1 MSLIDGSQ
9 CPNNELLALENQ
21 SRKAAAEEFVTSLKK
36 SFSSSA
42 GASVP
47 GSDFSRGPRTLQSP
61 VADFGRRLPYLLDNI
76 GEIACQFRYRLN
88 VLIP

>member
-21 SRKAAAEEFVTSLKK
+21 SRKAAAEFVTSLKK

-42 GASVP
+42 GAFVP
-47 GSDFSRGPRTLQSP
+47 GSDFSQWPTHTP
-61 VADFGRRLPYLLDNI
+61 VADFGGDFPICWITSARLLANLDT
-76 GEIACQFRYRLN
+76 GSMF
-88 VLIP
+88 